1 MYFANAGVAEVDA
14 VASFCVSDRFA
25 AGVTELDAVGST
37 WPSERFAIFG
47 SISTVEAVS

>member
-14 VASFCVSDRFA
+14 MGSSSVSDRFA